1 MKNLFLISG
10 TMGIGKT
17 TICQELKKSLDK
29 SAFLDGDWCWDIHP
43 FIVNEETKKMVFN
56 NIVYQL
62 NQFIHCSQI
71 ENVIF
76 GWVMHEQSIIDEIL
90 SRIDTNNVI
99 VYSVSLICS
108 EEQLRNNFKKDIALG
123 LRKEED
129 IQKSINR
136 LSMYKALNTKH
147 IDITN
152 KSIQEVVIEL
162 KSMIG

>member
-1 MKNLFLISG
+1 MKRLILIGG

-17 TICQELKKSLDK
+17 TICKELKKNLNNSV
-29 SAFLDGDWCWDIHP
+29 FLDGDWCWDMHP
-43 FIVNEETKKMVFN
+43 FIVNEETKDMVIS
-56 NIVYQL
+56 NITYQL

-76 GWVMHEQSIIDEIL
+76 GRVMYEQSIIDEIL

-152 KSIQEVVIEL
+152 KSIQEVVIDL

>member
-29 SAFLDGDWCWDIHP
+29 SVFLDGDWCWDIHP